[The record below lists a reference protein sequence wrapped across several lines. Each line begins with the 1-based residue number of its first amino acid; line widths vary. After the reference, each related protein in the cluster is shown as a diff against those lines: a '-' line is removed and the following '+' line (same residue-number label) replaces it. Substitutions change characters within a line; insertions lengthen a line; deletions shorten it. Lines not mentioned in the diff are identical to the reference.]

1 MKNYYAEAITRID
14 EMGAL
19 DAEKIWDVLIE
30 IAKAHPAVF
39 VKAYDKTQ
47 NRAFTCVGIIECR
60 KHKGGTAI
68 GWKIQAIKACRSAT
82 GKGLKEAK
90 DAVEGACS
98 AWR

>member
-19 DAEKIWDVLIE
+19 EAEKIWNVLIE

-47 NRAFTCVGIIECR
+47 NMAFTCGGISECR
-60 KHKGGTAI
+60 KHKGGTA
-68 GWKIQAIKACRSAT
+68 GWKIPAIKACRSAT

-90 DAVEGACS
+90 DAVEGECP